1 MAPTIGSYYN
11 PSQQAES
18 AKERSGLMANN
29 QRSIE
34 LAAKIA
40 DDYKNNKIPVEQ
52 FNAALGELGVS
63 IRDLDQYQRNYQAT
77 QTENRGTLGENP
89 LLSNLVQNA
98 TARDASQ
105 KATVDTLAT
114 EIAANPLTQYNA
126 DASIKRQMALN
137 NQANLATN
145 VRDQL
150 TNLQAARNT
159 NAGLIQGALQGGAG
173 FQNYSNPGVGR

>member
-18 AKERSGLMANN
+18 ATERSGLMANN

-40 DDYKNNKIPVEQ
+40 DDYKNNKIPIEQ

-89 LLSNLVQNA
+89 LLSNLTQNA
-98 TARDASQ
+98 TARQAAQQTAYDKMALDIAS
-105 KATVDTLAT
+105 
-114 EIAANPLTQYNA
+114 NPLAQYNF
-126 DASIKRQMALN
+126 DAATKRSMALE
-137 NQANLATN
+137 NQKNLANNVTN
-145 VRDQL
+145 QL

-159 NAGLIQGALQGGAG
+159 NADLIAKATAANTAIG
-173 FQNYSNPGVGR
+173 FAR